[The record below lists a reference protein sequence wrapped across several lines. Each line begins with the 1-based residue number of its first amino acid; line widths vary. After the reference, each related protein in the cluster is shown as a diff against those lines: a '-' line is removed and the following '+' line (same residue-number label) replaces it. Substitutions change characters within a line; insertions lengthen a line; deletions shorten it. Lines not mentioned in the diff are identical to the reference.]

1 MKFSDAKE
9 KVSVFT
15 NSPNSQ
21 KLSIAKYHPLK
32 VAKFKLS
39 RMFPT
44 IKFSSWLKSNKLPVV
59 KHLATLVRLTLWRD
73 LTGQVNVKTLLL
85 VLVEASGGWLVTEK
99 VIVSLFLS
107 VAVSFTTT
115 VLPTVASI
123 TDEAFT
129 NCGGKFSVEKIRNLA
144 MVHITSPQRNRVL
157 DEQT

>member
-1 MKFSDAKE
+1 M
-9 KVSVFT
+9 
-15 NSPNSQ
+15 
-21 KLSIAKYHPLK
+21 
-32 VAKFKLS
+32 
-39 RMFPT
+39 
-44 IKFSSWLKSNKLPVV
+44 KSNKLPVV